1 MAVERVRPLA
11 CGRDAADVWEHA
23 EQGVLD
29 EHERSC
35 PHCVTARAD
44 RARLGG
50 LVARMAAEPLEPPS
64 SVLEQVMGAVV
75 ADLRPHELLRIGPD
89 AWLGRPAAESALRHV
104 VDSMG
109 GLRARRCRIEQ
120 SGATPTA
127 APGTAAPGTAV
138 PGTTVPGTA
147 VPGTADRDPAVRPVR
162 VRMSVAARFGEDLTS
177 VTTRVRQMIISAG
190 ERTLGLPIE
199 VVDILVEDLWEEPA

>member
-50 LVARMAAEPLEPPS
+50 LVERMAAEPLAPPS

-75 ADLRPHELLRIGPD
+75 ADLRPHELVRIGPD

-120 SGATPTA
+120 AGATPPA
-127 APGTAAPGTAV
+127 APHPAAP
-138 PGTTVPGTA
+138 
-147 VPGTADRDPAVRPVR
+147 ADRDPAVRPVR
-162 VRMSVAARFGEDLTS
+162 VRMSVTARFGEDLAS

-190 ERTLGLPIE
+190 EQTLGLPIE